1 MSASSSASASG
12 IDLQASARQHLDDLV
27 AFPTVTAD
35 PNVALIDHVE
45 QVLRGIGAQVRRT
58 TDASGDK
65 ANLFATIGPAVDG
78 GVVLSGHTDVVP
90 AGEPGWSSDPFVVVE
105 RDGRLYG
112 RGTVDM
118 KGFLACALAVAPGF
132 AASELERPLH
142 LAFTFDEEVGCLGAP
157 LLIDDLVAHGPMP
170 SAAIVGEPTSMG
182 IVHAHKGCFEHTTT
196 ITGVAGHGSAPAA
209 AVNAID
215 AGARY
220 VTALS
225 QLAGQLRADPPDD
238 SPFDPPETTINVGVI
253 DGGAARN
260 VVADA
265 CRIEWDLRTVRPGEV
280 DEVLA
285 QVRAVEDELGA
296 DLAARDPAAGIVTT
310 TIGAVDGLAPDA
322 DSVAVRLTRQLLDDP
337 QAPLE
342 VASFSTE
349 AGLFQAAGVPAVVC
363 GPGSIDVAHRP
374 DEFIEVA
381 QLEACLAML
390 ERLRRELSAG

>member
-1 MSASSSASASG
+1 MSASVSSA
-12 IDLQASARQHLDDLV
+12 DLQAAVRRHLDDLV
-27 AFPTVTAD
+27 AFPTVTTD

-45 QVLRGIGAQVRRT
+45 QVLRGLGADVRRT

-65 ANLFATIGPAVDG
+65 ANLLATIGPAVDG

-90 AGEPGWSSDPFVVVE
+90 AGEPGWSSDPFAVVE

-118 KGFLACALAVAPGF
+118 KGFLACALAVAPSF
-132 AASELERPLH
+132 AASDLTVPLH

-157 LLIDDLVAHGPMP
+157 LLIDDLVANGPMP

-182 IVHAHKGCFEHTTT
+182 IVHAHKGCFEYTTT

-215 AGARY
+215 AGARL
-220 VTALS
+220 VAALS
-225 QLAGQLRADPPDD
+225 QLAGQLRADPPAG

-253 DGGAARN
+253 EGGSARN

-265 CRIEWDLRTVRPGEV
+265 CSIEWDLRTVRPGEV
-280 DEVLA
+280 DEVVA
-285 QVRAVEDELGA
+285 RVRDVEDEIGA
-296 DLAARDPAAGIVTT
+296 DLAARDPAAGITT
-310 TIGAVDGLAPDA
+310 ATIGAVDGLAPDA
-322 DSVAVRLTRQLLDDP
+322 DSAAVRLTRQLLDDP
-337 QAPLE
+337 QAPLD

-349 AGLFQAAGVPAVVC
+349 AGLFQAAGIPAVVC

-381 QLEACLAML
+381 ELDACLAML
-390 ERLRRELSAG
+390 TRLRQQLSVR